1 MWISY
6 GMKVAQSSPT
16 LCNLRDYTS
25 PRNSPGQNT
34 EVGSLSFLQG
44 FFPTQGLNSGLLR
57 CRWIRYQ
64 QSHKGSSYM
73 YMCIFSLL
81 SLPPTPQPHTNLTP
95 LSHPR
100 APSWASCAIQQLPT
114 YGSVYTSVLLS
125 QFVPP
130 APSRLVSISLSH
142 HLCLYSCLTNRFTN
156 TIFLDSIYMR
166 NYMIFV
172 FLFLTD
178 FTLYDRL

>member
-1 MWISY
+1 MEWKLLSWVRLFATSGTIPVH
-6 GMKVAQSSPT
+6 GILQARILKWVAFLFSRDFSQPRDWTQVSCVADGFVTSRATREAVICICVSSP
-16 LCNLRDYTS
+16 S
-25 PRNSPGQNT
+25 WA
-34 EVGSLSFLQG
+34 F
-44 FFPTQGLNSGLLR
+44 
-57 CRWIRYQ
+57 
-64 QSHKGSSYM
+64 
-73 YMCIFSLL
+73 
-81 SLPPTPQPHTNLTP
+81 LPPPQPPTNLTP

-100 APSWASCAIQQLPT
+100 APSWASCAVQQLPT

-130 APSRLVSISLSH
+130 APSRPVSTSLSH